1 MGRIDVLALGWQEDD
16 MTLGAV
22 KRLRAAERIILRTE
36 RCGAADYL
44 RREGISFETFDALY
58 DSSDDFDELAERVAE
73 ALYEAAQAGDVLY
86 GVNDPGDQTAA
97 VLMRLYPAAV
107 SMSGG
112 VSEGSAL
119 QIYAG
124 GSFRQVG
131 ALDDFT
137 PDASVATLVREID
150 TPILAGELKL
160 RLTEV
165 YPDETMI
172 VMAMANGEIRHVPL
186 WEMDR
191 QKGYGH
197 ICCALIPAVDDLT
210 QKSRF
215 SFDDLCRIMRRLRA
229 FDGDPWDIEQTHQSL
244 RRYLIEEAYEAAE
257 AIDKDD
263 PDALYDE
270 LGDVL
275 LQVVFHAEIG
285 REHGEFDVSD
295 VTTAIC
301 RKMIDRHPAVFS
313 GAMSD
318 DSAAWE
324 ESKMLKKGQSS
335 HAEALEGV
343 AHSLPALLRASKI
356 LSRAAAFG
364 CQLPQAGG
372 PDGEQAIGDAIFALA
387 QCAVRAGIDPEAA
400 LSAAT
405 QRFIDR
411 FAKLEQTL
419 ARNGRAFASLT
430 AEEAAELWKIR

>member
-1 MGRIDVLALGWQEDD
+1 MGRIDVAVLGWQEDD

-22 KRLRAAERIILRTE
+22 KRLRGAERIILRTG

-44 RREGISFETFDALY
+44 RREGIAFETFDALY
-58 DSSDDFDELAERVAE
+58 DSCDDFDELAECIAQ
-73 ALYEAAQAGDVLY
+73 ALHEAAQAGDVLY
-86 GVNDPGDQTAA
+86 GVNDPGDQAAA

-124 GSFRQVG
+124 GSFRQVC

-150 TPILAGELKL
+150 TPILAGEVKL
-160 RLTEV
+160 RLGEA

-172 VMAMANGEIRHVPL
+172 VMAMADGEIRRVPL

-191 QKGYGH
+191 QSGYGH
-197 ICCALIPAVDDLT
+197 VCCALIPAVDDLT

-215 SFDDLCRIMRRLRA
+215 SFGDLCRVMRRLRA

-244 RRYLIEEAYEAAE
+244 RRYLIEEACEAAE
-257 AIDKDD
+257 AIDRDD
-263 PDALYDE
+263 PVALCDE

-285 REHGEFDVSD
+285 HEHGEFDASD

-301 RKMIDRHPAVFS
+301 RKMIDRHPSVFS
-313 GAMSD
+313 GAMGD
-318 DSAAWE
+318 DSVAGE
-324 ESKMLKKGQSS
+324 ESKLREKGQNS
-335 HAEALEGV
+335 HAEALESI
-343 AHSLPALLRASKI
+343 AHSLPALMRASKVQ
-356 LSRAAAFG
+356 SRAAAFG
-364 CQLPQAGG
+364 YQPPQAEGTA
-372 PDGEQAIGDAIFALA
+372 DALIIGDELFALV
-387 QCAVRAGIDPEAA
+387 QRAVRVGIDPESA
-400 LSAAT
+400 LSDAI
-405 QRFIDR
+405 QRFIER
-411 FAKLEQTL
+411 FAKLEQAL
-419 ARNGRAFASLT
+419 ERDGRSPASLT
-430 AEEAAELWKIR
+430 ADETAGLWRIR